1 MDNIVKKL
9 YNQLVTNVSATD
21 TKIPSFSRP
30 ITETQYDSNKHGFGK
45 KKIEDVGKKI
55 PSTSGPVKKAGYNT
69 KITEMENKISSV
81 TGLVTTTMLN
91 TKTTGIVNRIPD
103 ITIVATKAALNLK
116 ATEIDSKI
124 RDITNLATKAV

>member
-1 MDNIVKKL
+1 
-9 YNQLVTNVSATD
+9 
-21 TKIPSFSRP
+21 
-30 ITETQYDSNKHGFGK
+30 
-45 KKIEDVGKKI
+45 
-55 PSTSGPVKKAGYNT
+55 
-69 KITEMENKISSV
+69 MENKISSV

-91 TKTTGIVNRIPD
+91 TKTEIVNRIPD